1 VDLISSVF
9 DKLPN
14 FAKPLNFAMNEDDAK
29 LRSQG
34 GADAIKKTF
43 LCMEGEIG
51 VGKSS
56 TNNQIIYLYCQAHGL
71 DHTKNSFRFG
81 RQVERV
87 TKGCDYIE
95 VGDLTLLDTPG
106 TNDI

>member
-1 VDLISSVF
+1 
-9 DKLPN
+9 
-14 FAKPLNFAMNEDDAK
+14 
-29 LRSQG
+29 
-34 GADAIKKTF
+34 
-43 LCMEGEIG
+43 MEGEIG

-56 TNNQIIYLYCQAHGL
+56 TNNQIIYLYCQKNGL

-95 VGDLTLLDTPG
+95 VGDMTLLDTPG